1 MAERFDAVILG
12 AGPGGETVGRRLGR
26 AGLRVALVE
35 RELVGGECAYW
46 ACVPSKTLLRAPE
59 VRHEAR
65 RLEGVAE
72 PALDWAAIA
81 RYRDSMIHGLDD
93 AAKAAEMQDAG
104 VKVLRGAG
112 RIVAPGRVAVG
123 DATLETT
130 RIVIATGT
138 DDDVPPVDGIDRVAL
153 WTSRELYTMP
163 APPRD
168 AIVLGGGPV
177 GVESAQML
185 RRHGTDV
192 TIVEPADRLLPREDA
207 EVGELI
213 GRRLGADGVAL
224 RVGVEPV
231 RVAEAAGRLVLWLA
245 DGERLEAER
254 LVCVAGRRPRVAEV
268 GLETLGILPG
278 PQGQIVVDDRLR
290 AGPDVWAVGDVTGI
304 LPFTHVAHYQG
315 DVAADD
321 ILGTPRRADYRAIP
335 RVVYTDPEVAALG
348 LTREEARGAGAD
360 IVEGTVAL
368 ERLARIDTYGVGL
381 EGFMTV
387 RADRA
392 AGVLVGATAVGPLA
406 SEWIGSAV
414 LAVKARV
421 PVAVLRDTPMQFP
434 TFGEALSYA
443 VRDLDL

>member
-65 RLEGVAE
+65 RLEGVGE

-138 DDDVPPVDGIDRVAL
+138 DDDVPPLDGIDRVAV

-213 GRRLGADGVAL
+213 GRRLAADGVAL

-231 RVAEAAGRLVLWLA
+231 RVAEA
-245 DGERLEAER
+245 E
-254 LVCVAGRRPRVAEV
+254 VAGPVARGRGAPRGRA
-268 GLETLGILPG
+268 P
-278 PQGQIVVDDRLR
+278 RLR
-290 AGPDVWAVGDVTGI
+290 
-304 LPFTHVAHYQG
+304 
-315 DVAADD
+315 
-321 ILGTPRRADYRAIP
+321 RRA
-335 RVVYTDPEVAALG
+335 T
-348 LTREEARGAGAD
+348 TAG
-360 IVEGTVAL
+360 G
-368 ERLARIDTYGVGL
+368 
-381 EGFMTV
+381 
-387 RADRA
+387 
-392 AGVLVGATAVGPLA
+392 
-406 SEWIGSAV
+406 
-414 LAVKARV
+414 
-421 PVAVLRDTPMQFP
+421 
-434 TFGEALSYA
+434 
-443 VRDLDL
+443 